1 MSVSQGLT
9 MVRHPLKTLQPAA
22 TKTKMMR
29 FVERLEV
36 GFVIICR
43 GQQLSLKN
51 TWEITRDANALDQ
64 RSVNYAQ
71 LGAAERT
78 GAIRRKS
85 PTGLWPCFGFAAW
98 PGQQHQVSPSIL
110 PHHDGSRERS
120 SSVPRGSLLSPINI
134 NYHVPGARCQLHGT
148 WHQGPAW
155 HHK

>member
-1 MSVSQGLT
+1 
-9 MVRHPLKTLQPAA
+9 
-22 TKTKMMR
+22 MMR

-120 SSVPRGSLLSPINI
+120 SSVPRGSLLSPITITITINNTTTSTTTTTI
-134 NYHVPGARCQLHGT
+134 NY
-148 WHQGPAW
+148 
-155 HHK
+155 